1 MLIKQADLKRIQA
14 GEVTLVFR
22 RWKRPTVKP
31 GGTLLTSV
39 GQLAI
44 HEVEPVELDELTD
57 QDALGGGFARVSL
70 LREALEKRSGQSYR
84 IRLSY
89 AGEDPRIAL
98 RNETPDAEAIRETL
112 RSLERRDAR
121 SSGGPWTRRV
131 LELIAAH
138 PSTRAGDLAPLLGM
152 EKPRFK
158 TRVRGLKSLGLTI
171 SEGVGYRLSPRG
183 EAVLEVVRSGN
194 EPR

>member
-22 RWKRPTVKP
+22 RWERPTVKP

-70 LREALEKRSGQSYR
+70 LREALQ
-84 IRLSY
+84 
-89 AGEDPRIAL
+89 
-98 RNETPDAEAIRETL
+98 
-112 RSLERRDAR
+112 
-121 SSGGPWTRRV
+121 
-131 LELIAAH
+131 
-138 PSTRAGDLAPLLGM
+138 
-152 EKPRFK
+152 
-158 TRVRGLKSLGLTI
+158 
-171 SEGVGYRLSPRG
+171 
-183 EAVLEVVRSGN
+183 
-194 EPR
+194 